1 MQPSIHDESLAGWW
15 AGCMS
20 REEQETTVVLACFE
34 GKLLG
39 AAVRQRLTRPR
50 KTHLT
55 NIVHEQANGT
65 VSVSCYL

>member
-1 MQPSIHDESLAGWW
+1 
-15 AGCMS
+15 MS
-20 REEQETTVVLACFE
+20 REKQETTVVLACFE